1 MVFKKIGD
9 REAEA
14 KTFSGDDDNSY
25 DLAYE
30 SEEPVSLS
38 NGTSLSVKTATS
50 GACKFTFAYAI
61 RDDGYGLR
69 LELSP
74 TLTDV
79 ATFLTRP
86 SISSSIPFRSMWR
99 S

>member
-38 NGTSLSVKTATS
+38 DGTSLSVKTATS
-50 GACKFTFAYAI
+50 GACKFTLAYAI